1 MKISKEVRVGTFAVL
16 SITILYFGFNYL
28 KGIDFFN
35 KSEKYYVIY
44 SDVAGLTVSN
54 PVKISGYTV
63 GRVSNISINQQY
75 DNSILVEMDV
85 DQSIIIGD
93 STIAL
98 LDVDLL
104 GSVSII
110 LNIGD
115 ISKPLLPGDT
125 VFARVDPTLNE
136 LLKSTALPVADN
148 LQITIRRLNSL
159 LSDFAENSENL
170 KRTIANT
177 ADITEKTNAMLGE
190 NRVKIGESISN
201 FNEVSRS
208 LSERMDD
215 LGILMSKYSGVAD
228 SIMSIDMQSTL
239 NNASEMM
246 KTMNETLLLLQDEN
260 GTIGRFMKD
269 DSVYVSLNKT
279 LIDLDLLLIHMNENP
294 KHFFGPLGKS
304 QKKIEKD
311 LEKQAKQS
319 NE

>member
-311 LEKQAKQS
+311 LRKQAKKS

>member
-1 MKISKEVRVGTFAVL
+1 LKISKEVRVGTFAVL
-16 SITILYFGFNYL
+16 TITILYFGFNYL

-190 NRVKIGESISN
+190 NRVKIKESISN
-201 FNEVSRS
+201 FNKVSRS
-208 LSERMDD
+208 LDERMDD
-215 LGILMSKYSGVAD
+215 LGILMSKYGGVAD
-228 SIMSIDMQSTL
+228 SIMGIDMQSTL

-311 LEKQAKQS
+311 LRKQAKKS

>member
-16 SITILYFGFNYL
+16 TITILYFGFNYL

-208 LSERMDD
+208 LNERMDD
-215 LGILMSKYSGVAD
+215 LGILMSKYGGVAD

-311 LEKQAKQS
+311 LRKQAKQS